1 MLYTDS
7 NGREMLER
15 RRNWRPTWPLE
26 VHEAVAGNFYPIT
39 SGAAITDGSLALH
52 LATDRA
58 QAAASLADGQ
68 LEVMLHRRTVQVG
81 DWPAGAGA
89 GVGHTCCACVLLND
103 A

>member
-1 MLYTDS
+1 
-7 NGREMLER
+7 MLER

-39 SGAAITDGSLALH
+39 SGAVISDGALALH

-58 QAAASLADGQ
+58 QGAASLADGQ

-81 DWPAGAGA
+81 GGAAGGHVQTCAAGAGPQLR
-89 GVGHTCCACVLLND
+89 CPACVC
-103 A
+103 